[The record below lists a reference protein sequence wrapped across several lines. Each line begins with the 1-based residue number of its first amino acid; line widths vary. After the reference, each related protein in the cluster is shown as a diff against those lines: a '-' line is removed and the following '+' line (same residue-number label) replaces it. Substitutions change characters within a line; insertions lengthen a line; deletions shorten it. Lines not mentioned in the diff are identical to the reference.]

1 KNLISVKQS
10 KQSPPM
16 ATTSSP
22 PCYISVR
29 FLHHLPPSTAVP
41 FLSFSPT
48 QRKKGGE

>member
-1 KNLISVKQS
+1 
-10 KQSPPM
+10 M